1 MVPVDAAAV
10 VDLAPIGGQDAPP
23 IGNLDA
29 ARDATTANAD
39 GLLDAFIDGNGG
51 DANAQDA
58 QTVVVRDAGSIDA
71 FAVPDQAVLPP
82 DAQMVADAPV
92 SVTPGPDAP
101 VANNNPL
108 ALMGSGFCAVNPM
121 RDSAPGL
128 FTFFLLA
135 GFGLVLR
142 RRRR

>member
-1 MVPVDAAAV
+1 MHRPSATWM
-10 VDLAPIGGQDAPP
+10 QRKMQRPP
-23 IGNLDA
+23 TRMACWTRSSTEVEAMLS
-29 ARDATTANAD
+29 
-39 GLLDAFIDGNGG
+39 
-51 DANAQDA
+51 AQDA

-101 VANNNPL
+101 VRRNNNPL